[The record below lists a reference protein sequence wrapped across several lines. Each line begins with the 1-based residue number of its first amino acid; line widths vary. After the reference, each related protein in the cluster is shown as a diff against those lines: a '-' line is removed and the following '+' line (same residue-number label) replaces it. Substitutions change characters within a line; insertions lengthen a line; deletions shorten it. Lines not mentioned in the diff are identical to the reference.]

1 MRVVTLDFETFFDKD
16 YTLSKMGPIE
26 YIRDSRFNPLC
37 VAIRENQGETV
48 VFEDDIKEHLLSYRL
63 DQSDCITVGHNIAGF
78 DGLVLSE
85 YFGIHPHM
93 IVDTVCMAR
102 WCGIARMVGGTHA
115 KVTEWLKNGK
125 KEAGTV
131 VSLGKRTREEFTPE
145 EWAFFKQYCHDDT
158 EQCSKNFYKMLPY
171 MTNDALKLMSVTAK
185 MATDPVLELDPFRL
199 YNYIVEL
206 NAETDAS
213 MERLEKLFQFGS
225 REEFKKNVR
234 SAAKFVS
241 MLSQLGV
248 EAPMKVSEAKS
259 KTAGKDVLAPAL
271 SKNDLEFTALLEH
284 ENPDVRLLVQTRLEQ
299 NSSIELTRATR
310 LYNMSLTG
318 RPMPVMLQT
327 FGAHTGRYAA
337 GNSEGATDGTNTQNL
352 SKRQGNLTIRKSI
365 CAPKGYK
372 IIACDSSQIEARML
386 AYLARQDD
394 LVEQFREGRDPYSEL
409 AEKIFNVPWQD
420 IKAGAKGG
428 DKKMKMYR
436 NVGKTA
442 ILSSGFGVSSQ
453 KFSDTLLRQNIKLDD
468 DPRKH
473 LDMATHAHSVYR
485 YNNNM
490 IVGFWRKC
498 QKVVE
503 HMVMGGSGSFAG
515 PEGVSVTYGPMELVG
530 SDKLIPSIKLNG
542 ANYILRYPNVRSNG
556 TNPRGMTEYV
566 FDGMS
571 TSFKPAERRIYGCSV
586 CENITQ
592 ALAFQLLQWQ
602 ACRMADAGLHI
613 IANIHDCWVSI
624 VKEADV
630 EQSVKLVEQIMSSVP
645 EWLPGFPVGCEAEV
659 GDDYTIA

>member
-1 MRVVTLDFETFFDKD
+1 
-16 YTLSKMGPIE
+16 
-26 YIRDSRFNPLC
+26 
-37 VAIRENQGETV
+37 
-48 VFEDDIKEHLLSYRL
+48 
-63 DQSDCITVGHNIAGF
+63 
-78 DGLVLSE
+78 
-85 YFGIHPHM
+85 
-93 IVDTVCMAR
+93 
-102 WCGIARMVGGTHA
+102 
-115 KVTEWLKNGK
+115 
-125 KEAGTV
+125 
-131 VSLGKRTREEFTPE
+131 
-145 EWAFFKQYCHDDT
+145 
-158 EQCSKNFYKMLPY
+158 
-171 MTNDALKLMSVTAK
+171 
-185 MATDPVLELDPFRL
+185 
-199 YNYIVEL
+199 
-206 NAETDAS
+206 
-213 MERLEKLFQFGS
+213 
-225 REEFKKNVR
+225 
-234 SAAKFVS
+234 
-241 MLSQLGV
+241 
-248 EAPMKVSEAKS
+248 
-259 KTAGKDVLAPAL
+259 
-271 SKNDLEFTALLEH
+271 
-284 ENPDVRLLVQTRLEQ
+284 
-299 NSSIELTRATR
+299 
-310 LYNMSLTG
+310 
-318 RPMPVMLQT
+318 
-327 FGAHTGRYAA
+327 
-337 GNSEGATDGTNTQNL
+337 
-352 SKRQGNLTIRKSI
+352 
-365 CAPKGYK
+365 
-372 IIACDSSQIEARML
+372 ML

-436 NVGKTA
+436 NVGKA
-442 ILSSGFGVSSQ
+442 AVLSSGYGVSSQ
-453 KFSDTLLRQNIKLDD
+453 KFSDTLLRQNIRLDD

-556 TNPRGMTEYV
+556 ISPRGMTEYV